1 MDAREAAAEEQHRKW
16 KIVRQVLNLETE
28 ELVRGA
34 LRILGI
40 EENSAEWNA
49 ALSAW
54 RAYQREQR
62 ELRQRP
68 QRRPRSS

>member
-1 MDAREAAAEEQHRKW
+1 MDAREAAAEEQRRKW
-16 KIVRQVLNLETE
+16 KLVHEVLNLETE

-34 LRILGI
+34 LQVIGM

-62 ELRQRP
+62 ELSQRP